1 MTPNTELE
9 EISLPLGNKISDIAI
24 IIINLT
30 ETEEAPWNISDW
42 TNSSIMESMTVVQY
56 VEMVLKGT
64 VLATIILLT
73 IFGNLL
79 VLLAVGFTS
88 NLRSTTNIFIVNL
101 AVADL
106 LLGLSVLPF
115 SAFLELNNKQ
125 WIFGQTF
132 CNIWAAVDV
141 LCCTASIISLCVI
154 SVDRY
159 VGVTRPLA
167 YSNIVTHSRAVIA
180 CFAVWVISMAISI
193 GPLFGWKDP
202 PPENPYIC
210 EVTKQLGYVLFSVT
224 FSFYLPSIIIF
235 LVYFRI
241 YKAAVKQTKFLET
254 GVKVVKSAGHET
266 TKELTLRVHAGAHHV
281 LSAAARNGTYG
292 DKTSIKMTV
301 ANLQGRLAKF
311 KRQKKAAKT
320 LGIVVGVFILC
331 WFPFFFILP
340 LGKLYNKFSLNIL
353 EYTVQTYAFV
363 FDTNYLLQLICCAF

>member
-1 MTPNTELE
+1 MAPTTELE
-9 EISLPLGNKISDIAI
+9 EISLPLGSKISDIAI

-30 ETEEAPWNISDW
+30 ETEEAPWNVSEYGNTTSAPGLTGWEYFGI
-42 TNSSIMESMTVVQY
+42 
-56 VEMVLKGT
+56 VLKGT
-64 VLATIILLT
+64 ILAAIILLT
-73 IFGNLL
+73 IFGNTL
-79 VLLAVGFTS
+79 VLLAVSFTP

-101 AVADL
+101 AIADL
-106 LLGLSVLPF
+106 LLGVFVLPF
-115 SAFLELNNKQ
+115 SAFLEMNNKQ
-125 WIFGQTF
+125 WIFGYTF
-132 CNIWAAVDV
+132 CNVWAALDV

-154 SVDRY
+154 SMDRY

-180 CFAVWVISMAISI
+180 CVAIWFVSTAISV
-193 GPLFGWKDP
+193 GPLLGWKEP
-202 PPENPYIC
+202 PPENPYVC

-224 FSFYLPSIIIF
+224 FSFYLPCLIIF
-235 LVYFRI
+235 FVYFRI

-281 LSAAARNGTYG
+281 LSPAARNGTYG
-292 DKTSIKMTV
+292 DKTSIKVTM

-311 KRQKKAAKT
+311 RRQKKAAKT

-340 LGKLYNKFSLNIL
+340 LGKLISAKAIILSISFS
-353 EYTVQTYAFV
+353 
-363 FDTNYLLQLICCAF
+363 DR